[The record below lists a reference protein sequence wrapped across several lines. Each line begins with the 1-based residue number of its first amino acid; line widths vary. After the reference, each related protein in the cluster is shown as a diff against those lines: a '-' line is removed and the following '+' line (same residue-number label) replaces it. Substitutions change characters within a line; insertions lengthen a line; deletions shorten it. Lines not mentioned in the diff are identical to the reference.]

1 MELADGQKRS
11 FRLRFSAQPPKGCA
25 FQYRPRRFSLKMP
38 PSGIFWRSN
47 PLRLQARPY
56 TLCAEN
62 RGAGGRTWTPDLLIT
77 NQLLYQLS
85 YTSMFAL
92 DAKIIYH
99 FTDILS
105 TVFYKV
111 FDEKNMQVLC
121 LPNLLVR
128 KAENLNNSDF
138 IVSCYFREY
147 WDFIL

>member
-1 MELADGQKRS
+1 
-11 FRLRFSAQPPKGCA
+11 
-25 FQYRPRRFSLKMP
+25 
-38 PSGIFWRSN
+38 
-47 PLRLQARPY
+47 
-56 TLCAEN
+56 
-62 RGAGGRTWTPDLLIT
+62 
-77 NQLLYQLS
+77 
-85 YTSMFAL
+85 MFAL

-147 WDFIL
+147 